1 MILNCINVKQ
11 LRISQWYIKRHM
23 NKHDMNLTGWRKLL
37 EIIIVLYLMMFM
49 KHSDGCSEHN

>member
-1 MILNCINVKQ
+1 MILNCINWSSFGSIMLYKATHEQTWHEFNRMDKV
-11 LRISQWYIKRHM
+11 
-23 NKHDMNLTGWRKLL
+23 L